1 MPQGSILGPVLFLL
15 YLNDLEENLIH
26 SRAVLFADD
35 TVLYVADPSF
45 STIESKLNADLKNL
59 YKYFTENELVINLKK
74 NKTESML
81 FGTAKRL
88 SSCPDE
94 LDLRYHDTK
103 IISTTTYTYL
113 GTTFDKTLN
122 MGENFRVTYR
132 KLSSKLRLLSSLKPC
147 LTKKSL
153 GMIYQGIILPT
164 VLFNCI
170 VNLNYSNTQLTMLES
185 EFRRSLGKND
195 PVPSTKFINM
205 PCCLLRNVC

>member
-1 MPQGSILGPVLFLL
+1 M
-15 YLNDLEENLIH
+15 
-26 SRAVLFADD
+26 
-35 TVLYVADPSF
+35 
-45 STIESKLNADLKNL
+45 NADLKNL
-59 YKYFTENELVINLKK
+59 YKYFTENKLVINLKK

-113 GTTFDKTLN
+113 GTTLDKTLN

-132 KLSSKLRLLSSLKPC
+132 KLSSKLLLLSSLKPC

-170 VNLNYSNTQLTMLES
+170 VNLNYSNTQVTMLES
-185 EFRRSLGKND
+185 IDCRVQKILGEKR
-195 PVPSTKFINM
+195 PSTLNEIHKHAV
-205 PCCLLRNVC
+205 LLVKKCMLGVTNEHFSDYFTLKVHDKPTRNNGALLCIPKVKLKLAKSGFFQWV